1 MGKAKDIIL
10 RPISAQRANEL
21 VRRVHYSGK
30 VVNNSQVHVG
40 VFWNG
45 KLEGAFQF
53 GPSLDKRKIAGLV
66 SGTKWHEFIELNRL
80 AFTDELPRNSESRAI
95 SICMKILRK
104 HSPQLKWVVSFAD
117 ATQCGDG
124 TIYRA
129 SGFVLTGI
137 NESKNLVLRA
147 DGVVIHKMTLESN
160 PTSPRA
166 ELGGKSYYGITNGRY
181 DFKKYVKAV
190 SGKVTSGHQLRYIY
204 FLDPSYRSRL
214 TVPEIPFSRIKEMGA
229 SMYKGQK
236 LSGSG
241 DLADTPGVHPGKGG
255 SIPTLPL
262 QVS

>member
-1 MGKAKDIIL
+1 MGKAKEIVL
-10 RPISAQRANEL
+10 RPISAKRANDL

-30 VVNNSQVHVG
+30 VTQNSQVHIG

-53 GPSLDKRKIAGLV
+53 GPSIDKRKIKGLI
-66 SGTKWHEFIELNRL
+66 SGTGWNEFIELNRL

-95 SICMKILRK
+95 SICMKILK
-104 HSPQLKWVVSFAD
+104 KYSPQLRWVVSFAD

-129 SGFVLTGI
+129 SGFILTSIKKNMQILQMPDG
-137 NESKNLVLRA
+137 NLVARKTLDNPNHMGG
-147 DGVVIHKMTLESN
+147 DGRFGSSHA
-160 PTSPRA
+160 R
-166 ELGGKSYYGITNGRY
+166 ELGAKPLKG
-181 DFKKYVKAV
+181 F
-190 SGKVTSGHQLRYIY
+190 QLRYIY

>member
-137 NESKNLVLRA
+137 KKNSDLIKIPGGAVTHSFNMKASIPGGTYHGLVRQGESFRSTCERIGAKPL
-147 DGVVIHKMTLESN
+147 DG
-160 PTSPRA
+160 
-166 ELGGKSYYGITNGRY
+166 
-181 DFKKYVKAV
+181 F
-190 SGKVTSGHQLRYIY
+190 QLRYIY
-204 FLDPSYRSRL
+204 FLGPSYRSRL

-229 SMYKGQK
+229 SMHKGQK